1 MSQQYSAQS
10 FDFLLIFIDSK
21 TFFWQKAWRLAT
33 CTLTKIL
40 NSIQDSN
47 LFSNQDPEMQEPVYL
62 ETLESTFV
70 LILSNFIWFISHTY
84 FSLLYFRSFHPDFLL
99 VRQNVKDA
107 SEDYRNL
114 LLGFQY
120 GGIPSINSLQSIYN
134 FQVGT
139 IILKVYALYSVK

>member
-1 MSQQYSAQS
+1 MTMKVSNEVTKDDNTKKYDTTSVR
-10 FDFLLIFIDSK
+10 LI
-21 TFFWQKAWRLAT
+21 TLA
-33 CTLTKIL
+33 
-40 NSIQDSN
+40 
-47 LFSNQDPEMQEPVYL
+47 
-62 ETLESTFV
+62 
-70 LILSNFIWFISHTY
+70 H
-84 FSLLYFRSFHPDFLL
+84 FRSFHPDFLL

-139 IILKVYALYSVK
+139 IILKLYSNSRNI

>member
-1 MSQQYSAQS
+1 MARFY
-10 FDFLLIFIDSK
+10 
-21 TFFWQKAWRLAT
+21 
-33 CTLTKIL
+33 
-40 NSIQDSN
+40 
-47 LFSNQDPEMQEPVYL
+47 
-62 ETLESTFV
+62 
-70 LILSNFIWFISHTY
+70 
-84 FSLLYFRSFHPDFLL
+84 FLL

-139 IILKVYALYSVK
+139 IILKVYTFEIKNIVSNKVFTF

>member
-1 MSQQYSAQS
+1 M
-10 FDFLLIFIDSK
+10 LPELIILKKYD
-21 TFFWQKAWRLAT
+21 TNRLRLI
-33 CTLTKIL
+33 TL
-40 NSIQDSN
+40 
-47 LFSNQDPEMQEPVYL
+47 
-62 ETLESTFV
+62 
-70 LILSNFIWFISHTY
+70 SH
-84 FSLLYFRSFHPDFLL
+84 FRSFHPDFLL

-139 IILKVYALYSVK
+139 IILKVYSNSRNKSIYCIYVQINMTHMYSGQAMGVWSHDPSTTKTGQRYVSACQSKLLPKSLRIGT

>member
-1 MSQQYSAQS
+1 MSIDDNTKKYETTS
-10 FDFLLIFIDSK
+10 LRLI
-21 TFFWQKAWRLAT
+21 
-33 CTLTKIL
+33 TL
-40 NSIQDSN
+40 
-47 LFSNQDPEMQEPVYL
+47 
-62 ETLESTFV
+62 
-70 LILSNFIWFISHTY
+70 SH
-84 FSLLYFRSFHPDFLL
+84 FRSFHPDFLL

-139 IILKVYALYSVK
+139 IILKVYSNSRNTLIA